1 MEITNMERLLRRC
14 TSWRC
19 AVLKYGDR
27 VFVAEPN
34 RQGGFSASIY
44 EFLET
49 PDELGLNEHECRL
62 SLIYK
67 ADESFEDSG
76 HAIAWCLAQK

>member
-19 AVLKYGDR
+19 AVLKYIDR
-27 VFVAEPN
+27 VFVAEPH
-34 RQGGFSASIY
+34 RQGGFSASVY

-49 PDELGLNEHECRL
+49 PDELGLNESECRL
-62 SLIYK
+62 SLIHK
-67 ADESFEDSG
+67 ADERFTDSG
-76 HAIAWCLAQK
+76 HAIVWCLSRD